1 MGGLETYDLRVRQDV
16 KIGANM
22 GKFVAFAWTALAV
35 VLVGS
40 AAAQTQPQ
48 SLFDPSRDLRIAEIH
63 PGMKGYGLS
72 VFRGTKIEKFDVDV
86 VDVIKDFN
94 PKYDAIL
101 IRCPQDFLKNTGP
114 IEGMSGSPIYLFDD
128 SGKPRLAGAFAYG
141 WPFAKDCLAGVQPIE
156 YMLELPTSFSPNAM
170 PANPPMTVGASG
182 HLIAR
187 RWSLGQVPV
196 RPWGHPRRV
205 SAMAGGSDSPMR
217 MRALATPLMVG
228 GVNSLTL
235 ARISPLFEGSGLVP
249 MQVGSGT
256 GSLSGD
262 QDPPHLEPGS
272 VLAVPLLTGDM
283 ELTAVGTCTEIVGD
297 RIFGFGHSFN
307 NEGPIDLPI
316 GAGSIA
322 AVVANV
328 ETSFKLGFISKTSG
342 ALFTD
347 ETVGVAGRVGSTA
360 PMAPLQFRIVYDD
373 GSLDETY
380 HFSAAL
386 HPKLTPL
393 IAATAVQM
401 VLSGEKN
408 LPEYHTVDY
417 DMSAEFADGHKIR
430 VNNCSVNG
438 DGSEIVADL
447 ALPLIAAADNPFA
460 YVPITQLTGTFH
472 VSGDARAADILSV
485 TIPRTK
491 YEPGETI
498 KGFVSYLPF
507 HADEANL
514 PITFELPHDLV
525 DGQYQLVVSD
535 WTRYLDDE
543 RTANPYKFNAENVGE
558 MFSVIRDVEEIRH
571 DAIFIRL
578 VRQAD
583 GVAVGHTELRRLP
596 PSQREVLLDSGRSDI
611 TPLIDSTVKIVPT
624 GLVMN
629 GSAEFTITIERK
641 GKVETPTSA
650 K

>member
-1 MGGLETYDLRVRQDV
+1 M
-16 KIGANM
+16 A
-22 GKFVAFAWTALAV
+22 KFVALAWMAMVVAFAGLTRADV
-35 VLVGS
+35 
-40 AAAQTQPQ
+40 QPK
-48 SLFDPSRDLRIAEIH
+48 SLFDPARDISVSEVR
-63 PGMKGYGLS
+63 PGMKGYGLT
-72 VFRGTKIEKFDVDV
+72 VFSGTKIEKFDVVV

-101 IRCPQDFLKNTGP
+101 IRCPQEFLKNTGP
-114 IEGMSGSPIYLFDD
+114 IEGMSGSPIFLYDD
-128 SGKPRLAGAFAYG
+128 TGRARLAGAFAYG
-141 WPFAKDCLAGVQPIE
+141 WPFAKDCLAGVQPIQ
-156 YMLELPTSFSPNAM
+156 YMLQLPTSYSPNAV

-182 HLIAR
+182 HMIAR
-187 RWSLGQVPV
+187 RWSLNQVPM
-196 RPWGHPRRV
+196 RPWGRPIPMSR
-205 SAMAGGSDSPMR
+205 SAPAAGSGIR
-217 MRALATPLMVG
+217 MKALATPLMVG
-228 GVNSLTL
+228 GANAITL
-235 ARISPLFEGSGLVP
+235 ARIAPLFAGSGLVP
-249 MQVGSGT
+249 MQAGSGT
-256 GSLSGD
+256 GSLAASG
-262 QDPPHLEPGS
+262 DPPHLEPGS

-283 ELTAVGTCTEIVGD
+283 EMTAVGTCTEIIGD

-322 AVVANV
+322 TVVANL
-328 ETSFKLGFISKTSG
+328 ETSFKLGFISGTSG
-342 ALFTD
+342 ALYTD
-347 ETVGVAGRVGSTA
+347 QTVGVAGKVGSTA
-360 PMAPLQFRIVYDD
+360 PMAPLQFRIIYDD

-401 VLSGEKN
+401 VLTGEKN
-408 LPEYHTVDY
+408 LPEYHTVNY
-417 DMSAEFADGHKIR
+417 DMTAKFADGHTIR

-438 DGSEIVADL
+438 DGSEVVADL

-460 YVPITQLTGTFH
+460 YVPITQLSGTFH
-472 VSGDARAADILSV
+472 ISADARAADILSV

-498 KGFVSYLPF
+498 KGYVSYLPF
-507 HADEANL
+507 HADQAIV
-514 PITFELPHDLV
+514 PITFDLPHDLT

-535 WTRYLDDE
+535 WTRYLEDE

-558 MFSVIRDVEEIRH
+558 MFSVIRDVEAIRH
-571 DAIFIRL
+571 DAVFIRL
-578 VRQAD
+578 VRQSG

-596 PSQREVLLDSGRSDI
+596 SSERQVLLDSGRSDI
-611 TPLIDSTVKIVPT
+611 TPLTVSTVKIVPI

-641 GKVETPTSA
+641 GKVETPTST